1 MSMVPR
7 VARRIGR
14 FALRTVLLVLVPLAA
29 AAIGIYIYAE
39 SGRHVTTENA
49 YIKSNIIAISSDV
62 SGRVEWVGVEDS
74 TLVRKGQILFRLDQ
88 QPFKIALDRSEAE
101 LDLVR
106 MQVEHLRAD
115 YHEAVT
121 QVVTEEERVKFL
133 TRQLSRHKKLMDRK
147 LGSEQA
153 YDVAAHDLSLAKR
166 QVRVLRQRVQRA
178 LQSLGGNHD
187 IKVEE
192 HARFLR
198 ARAERDQAAI
208 AWADTSIEA
217 PVDGIVSNM
226 KLQAGE
232 YVEDGDAV
240 FAIIENGK
248 VWVEANLKE
257 TQLTH
262 VLQGQSASITVDA
275 YPGVEWPA
283 TVDAIA
289 PATGAEFSVL
299 PPQNATGNWVKVV
312 QRIPVLLDVEQPPKG
327 NPLRAGMTVTVAID
341 TERER
346 TMPASFRAWFDDDV
360 FTQVR
365 TVGRNLRASTGF
377 VSSAQAAGGG

>member
-1 MSMVPR
+1 MSKVPR

-49 YIKSNIIAISSDV
+49 YIKSNVIAISSDV

-88 QPFKIALDRSEAE
+88 QPFKIALDRCEAE

-106 MQVEHLRAD
+106 TEVEHLRTD
-115 YHEAVT
+115 YHEAIA
-121 QVVTEEERVKFL
+121 QVAAQEERVMFL
-133 TRQLSRHKKLMDRK
+133 TRQLSRQKKLKDRK

-166 QVRVLRQRVQRA
+166 QIRVLRQRVQRA
-178 LQSLGGNHD
+178 LQSLGGNPD
-187 IKVEE
+187 TGIEE
-192 HARFLR
+192 HARFLQVR
-198 ARAERDQAAI
+198 AARDQAAI
-208 AWADTSIEA
+208 ALADTTIEA
-217 PVDGIVSNM
+217 PVDGFVSNM

-232 YVEDGDAV
+232 YVEEGQAV
-240 FAIIENGK
+240 FSIIEHGK

-262 VLQGQSASITVDA
+262 VLEGQSASITVDA

-327 NPLRAGMTVTVAID
+327 KQLRAGMTVTVSID

-346 TMPASFRAWFDDDV
+346 TMPVSFRAWFDDDV

>member
-1 MSMVPR
+1 MSKIPR

-14 FALRTVLLVLVPLAA
+14 FALRTVLLVVVPLAA

-39 SGRHVTTENA
+39 SGRYVTTENA
-49 YIKSNIIAISSDV
+49 YIKSNVIAISSDV
-62 SGRVEWVGVEDS
+62 SGRVEWVGIEDS

-106 MQVEHLRAD
+106 TQVEHLRAD

-153 YDVAAHDLSLAKR
+153 YDVAAHNLSLAKR

-178 LQSLGGNHD
+178 LRSLGGNPD

-232 YVEDGDAV
+232 YVEEGDAV
-240 FAIIENGK
+240 FTIIENGK

-262 VLQGQSASITVDA
+262 VLQGQSASIIVDA

-346 TMPASFRAWFDDDV
+346 TMPVSLQAWFDDDV

-365 TVGRNLRASTGF
+365 TFGRSLRASTGF